1 MDEVVVDEVANPT
14 LDHPVLIEGLPG
26 VAHVGALAAEHLIE
40 EFDATLVRRIH
51 SEHFP
56 PQVLIDEE
64 TASLTG
70 SEIYSLTLGSTD
82 VLVLVGDHQPH
93 TPVGHYRLTEAYLDI
108 AKDFSAGPILAMGGV
123 PTGELID
130 EYEVLTISTSDTLAD
145 ELKEA
150 GAVGRP
156 GEPAGGIIGISGLLV
171 GLGARRGFETACLMG
186 ETSGYLVD
194 PKSATKLL
202 RVLESYLGFEVDTG
216 SLDERAEEM
225 QEVIARIQEMES
237 QSQFDV
243 ASDEDLR
250 YIG

>member
-1 MDEVVVDEVANPT
+1 MDEVVVDEVANPS
-14 LDHPVLIEGLPG
+14 LESPVFIEGLPG
-26 VAHVGALAAEHLIE
+26 VAHVGTLAAEHLIE

-56 PQVLIDEE
+56 PQVIIEE
-64 TASLTG
+64 ENPTLTG
-70 SEIYSLTLGSTD
+70 SEVYALELGGRD
-82 VLVLVGDHQPH
+82 VLVLIGDHQPH
-93 TPVGHYRLTEAYLDI
+93 TPVGHYRLTTIFLDI
-108 AKDFSAGPILAMGGV
+108 AQDFGADPIIALGGV

-130 EYEVLTISTSDTLAD
+130 EYEVLTVATDESLSQ

-150 GAVGRP
+150 GAVIRS
-156 GEPAGGIIGISGLLV
+156 GEPAGGIIGVSGLLL
-171 GLGARRGFETACLMG
+171 GLGERRGLRTACLMG

-194 PKSATKLL
+194 PKSATQLL
-202 RVLESYLGFEVDTG
+202 GVLESFLGFEVDTG

-225 QEVIARIQEMES
+225 QQVISRIQEMEA

-243 ASDEDLR
+243 AGDEDLR